1 MEEEYMK
8 IYIDSA
14 DINIIESSIRDFR
27 LNGFTCN
34 PSICSKQNADIDA
47 LLEIGKSTRSFFQVI
62 SKTKEGILIDARNI
76 LSKNPNAIVKI
87 PVTSEGL
94 KAISLLSSEG
104 VIVLAT
110 AIYSVSQA
118 IMAMKA
124 GAQFIAPYVNRISDN
139 GSDGIKVVSDM
150 LEIIQNQHL
159 NCEIVAASFKN
170 VHQVTSLI
178 QLGVHSVTVPVDILQ
193 KLVDS
198 NLTREAVDQFSMD
211 WLKVYGKD
219 QF

>member
-1 MEEEYMK
+1 MK

-14 DINIIESSIRDFR
+14 DISIIESSLRDFR
-27 LNGFTCN
+27 LDGFTCN
-34 PSICSKQNADIDA
+34 PSICAKKNVDIDA
-47 LLEIGKSTRSFFQVI
+47 LLEVGKSTRSFFQVV
-62 SKTKEGILIDARNI
+62 SKTKEGILIDARKI
-76 LSKNPNAIVKI
+76 LSKNPDAIVKI
-87 PVTSEGL
+87 PVTTEGL
-94 KAISLLSSEG
+94 KAISLLSSKG

-110 AIYSVSQA
+110 AIYSVPQA

-124 GAQFIAPYVNRISDN
+124 GAHFIAPYVNRIFDN
-139 GSDGIKVVSDM
+139 GLNGIEVVADM
-150 LEIIQNQHL
+150 LMIIQNQGL
-159 NCEIVAASFKN
+159 DCEIVAASFKN

-198 NLTREAVDQFSMD
+198 KLTREAVDQFSMD
-211 WLKVYGKD
+211 WLKVYGRE